1 MNRTGGVGLI
11 VTRKLERTKGLTR
24 VEFVCGGRA
33 LRCARQDFN
42 VLSESAQ
49 LFSTGLEN
57 VPELITKQTQEL
69 REAGKGLQK
78 LTEELAVLQAAQQ
91 WQQAPEKDG
100 VRVVQC
106 LFESTDGKKAKVFAH
121 AVAKHP
127 NAIALVGVKGTPTG
141 LFFAQTPGGPASMA
155 DVLKQTLSKFGGK
168 GGGARDFAQAG
179 GLPEDQINSALEF
192 AEGLVRSVPGHGRE
206 PRQSGANTWR
216 RSVRRVI
223 FPMHHADGR
232 VAQLGERGV
241 RNAEVEGSNP
251 FASTKYPFHPHNRL

>member
-33 LRCARQDFN
+33 LRCARQNFN

-192 AEGLVRSVPGHGRE
+192 AEGLVRSVPR
-206 PRQSGANTWR
+206 P
-216 RSVRRVI
+216 
-223 FPMHHADGR
+223 
-232 VAQLGERGV
+232 
-241 RNAEVEGSNP
+241 
-251 FASTKYPFHPHNRL
+251 